1 VSDPGP
7 RTDRRTNRKQALRE
21 EVGPS
26 YELFIVAVSTLSLF
40 NILIFVLPFD
50 SDTKEIAGIVDIVLS
65 GILIADF
72 LGRLYLAEPWQD
84 YFIRRRGYL
93 DLLGSLPL
101 PIIRVFR
108 VVRVYRGLTR
118 VSALGGR
125 KLARQLIRER
135 AQAALLAAAFLVMVV
150 LEIGS
155 ILVVRVE
162 SGAPGA
168 NITTG
173 GDALWW
179 AVVTIATVGYG
190 DKYPV
195 TAAGRLI
202 GVLMIIVGV
211 GLFGVFTGYLAR
223 MFLAPRAEDGTQ
235 APVITTGASP
245 VTQDPEALD

>member
-7 RTDRRTNRKQALRE
+7 PVSRREALRE

-26 YELFIVAVSTLSLF
+26 YELFIVAVSTLSLV
-40 NILIFVLPFD
+40 NILIFLGPFND
-50 SDTKEIAGIVDIVLS
+50 NTKEIAAIVDLLLS
-65 GILIADF
+65 VILLADF
-72 LGRLYLAEPWQD
+72 FGRLYLASSRQD
-84 YFIRRRGYL
+84 YFFRRRGYL

-101 PIIRVFR
+101 PVVRVFR
-108 VVRVYRGLTR
+108 IVRVYRGLKR
-118 VSALGGR
+118 VRALGGR
-125 KLARQLIRER
+125 KLARQLIHER
-135 AQAALLAAAFLVMVV
+135 AQAALLAASFLVMLV

-155 ILVVRVE
+155 ILVVIAE
-162 SGAPGA
+162 HDAPGA

-202 GVLMIIVGV
+202 GVVMIIVGV
-211 GLFGVFTGYLAR
+211 GLFGIFTGYLAR
-223 MFLAPRAEDGTQ
+223 LFLTPRAED
-235 APVITTGASP
+235 APDRSSRIPPS
-245 VTQDPEALD
+245 ALPSSQELEPPD

>member
-1 VSDPGP
+1 MG
-7 RTDRRTNRKQALRE
+7 RRQELRE

-26 YELFIVAVSTLSLF
+26 YELFIVSVSVLSLF
-40 NILIFVLPFD
+40 NILIFVGPFD
-50 SDTKEIAGIVDIVLS
+50 PDTKEIAAIVDIVLS
-65 GILIADF
+65 GILLADF
-72 LGRLYLAEPWQD
+72 FGRLYVAEDRRD
-84 YFIRRRGYL
+84 YFFRRRGFL

-101 PIIRVFR
+101 PVIRVFR
-108 VVRVYRGLTR
+108 VVRVYRGLVR

-135 AQAALLAAAFLVMVV
+135 AQAALLAASFLVMLV

-155 ILVVRVE
+155 ILVLGAER
-162 SGAPGA
+162 GAPNA

-211 GLFGVFTGYLAR
+211 GLFGIFTGYLAR
-223 MFLAPRAEDGTQ
+223 MFLTPRAED
-235 APVITTGASP
+235 APERPAMMASASP
-245 VTQDPEALD
+245 ATQDPEALD

>member
-7 RTDRRTNRKQALRE
+7 RTDRKQALRE

-50 SDTKEIAGIVDIVLS
+50 PDTKEIAGIVDIVLS

-84 YFIRRRGYL
+84 YFIRRRGSL

-235 APVITTGASP
+235 VPVITTGASP

>member
-1 VSDPGP
+1 MSYPGP
-7 RTDRRTNRKQALRE
+7 RPSPSRREALQE

-26 YELFIVAVSTLSLF
+26 YELFIVAVSSLSLV
-40 NILIFVLPFD
+40 NIVIFVGPFNPN
-50 SDTKEIAGIVDIVLS
+50 TKEIAAIVDLFLS
-65 GILIADF
+65 AILIVDF
-72 LGRLYLAEPWQD
+72 FGRLWLADPWQD
-84 YFIRRRGYL
+84 YFFGRRGYL

-108 VVRVYRGLTR
+108 VVRVYRGINR
-118 VSALGGR
+118 VSEMGGR

-135 AQAALLAAAFLVMVV
+135 AQAALLAASFLVILV
-150 LEIGS
+150 LEVGS
-155 ILVVRVE
+155 MLVVVAE
-162 SGAPGA
+162 HDAPGA

-202 GVLMIIVGV
+202 GVVMIVVGV
-211 GLFGVFTGYLAR
+211 GLFGIFTGYLAR
-223 MFLAPRAEDGTQ
+223 AFLAPRAED
-235 APVITTGASP
+235 APDRSSAIPPSALPSA
-245 VTQDPEALD
+245 QDPDARD

>member
-7 RTDRRTNRKQALRE
+7 RPSRREALRE

-26 YELFIVAVSTLSLF
+26 YELFIVAVSSLSLV
-40 NILIFVLPFD
+40 NIVIFVGPFNPN
-50 SDTKEIAGIVDIVLS
+50 TKEIAAIVDLFLS
-65 GILIADF
+65 AILIVDF
-72 LGRLYLAEPWQD
+72 FGRLWLADPWQD
-84 YFIRRRGYL
+84 YFFRRRGYL

-101 PIIRVFR
+101 PVIRVFR

-118 VSALGGR
+118 VRALGGR

-135 AQAALLAAAFLVMVV
+135 AQAALLAAAFLVVLV

-168 NITTG
+168 NIKTG

-179 AVVTIATVGYG
+179 AVVTVATVGYG

-223 MFLAPRAEDGTQ
+223 MFLAPRAEDAGQ
-235 APVITTGASP
+235 GSVIVTGASP
-245 VTQDPEALD
+245 ASVDPDTLD

>member
-1 VSDPGP
+1 MSDPGP
-7 RTDRRTNRKQALRE
+7 RPSRREELRE

-26 YELFIVAVSTLSLF
+26 YELFIVAISVLSLF
-40 NILIFVLPFD
+40 NILIFVGPFD
-50 SDTKEIAGIVDIVLS
+50 PNTKEIAGIVDIVLS
-65 GILIADF
+65 VVLLADF
-72 LGRLYLAEPWQD
+72 FGRLYVAEDRRD
-84 YFIRRRGYL
+84 YFFRRRGFL

-101 PIIRVFR
+101 PVIRVFR
-108 VVRVYRGLTR
+108 VVRVYRGLVR

-135 AQAALLAAAFLVMVV
+135 AQAALLAASFLVMLV

-155 ILVVRVE
+155 ILVLGAER
-162 SGAPGA
+162 GAPNA

-179 AVVTIATVGYG
+179 GVVTIATVGYG

-202 GVLMIIVGV
+202 GVVMIIVGV
-211 GLFGVFTGYLAR
+211 GLFGIFTGYLAR
-223 MFLAPRAEDGTQ
+223 MFLAPRAEDAPDRGTI
-235 APVITTGASP
+235 PASALP
-245 VTQDPEALD
+245 ATQDPNARD

>member
-7 RTDRRTNRKQALRE
+7 RPSRREALRD

-26 YELFIVAVSTLSLF
+26 YELFIVAISVLSLF
-40 NILIFVLPFD
+40 NILIFVGPFEPD
-50 SDTKEIAGIVDIVLS
+50 AKEIAAIVDIVLS
-65 GILIADF
+65 GILLADF
-72 LGRLYLAEPWQD
+72 FGRLFVAEDRRD
-84 YFIRRRGYL
+84 YFFRRRGFL
-93 DLLGSLPL
+93 DLLGSLPI
-101 PIIRVFR
+101 PVIRVFR
-108 VVRVYRGLTR
+108 VVRVYRGLVR

-135 AQAALLAAAFLVMVV
+135 AQAALLAASFLVMLV
-150 LEIGS
+150 LEVGS
-155 ILVVRVE
+155 ILVVGAER
-162 SGAPGA
+162 GAPNA

-211 GLFGVFTGYLAR
+211 GLFGIFTGYLAR
-223 MFLAPRAEDGTQ
+223 MFLAPRAED
-235 APVITTGASP
+235 APDRASAIP
-245 VTQDPEALD
+245 ASALPSAQDPDATD